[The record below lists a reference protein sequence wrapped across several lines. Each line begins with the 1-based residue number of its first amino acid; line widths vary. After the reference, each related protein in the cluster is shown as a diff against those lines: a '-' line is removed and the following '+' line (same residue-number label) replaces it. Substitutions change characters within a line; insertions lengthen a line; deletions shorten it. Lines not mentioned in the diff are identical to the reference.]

1 MGSEARKSLE
11 WVGLGGEAR
20 EALEWVG
27 LGHGMMRV
35 ATAGRVNTEVYFE

>member
-27 LGHGMMRV
+27 LGRGMMRV
-35 ATAGRVNTEVYFE
+35 VTDGRVNTEVYFE